1 MGHCLAL
8 FPEQS
13 LRTSEDDVRTMQGN
27 IGLRRREVYP
37 LQLTYRDYETLEL
50 IGFRVFPEPRDTH
63 AQRFAKVIAAQ

>member
-1 MGHCLAL
+1 
-8 FPEQS
+8 
-13 LRTSEDDVRTMQGN
+13 MQGN
-27 IGLRRREVYP
+27 IGLHPREVYP